1 MTVREAHDAWGEY
14 SENCI
19 REFCQYEFIP
29 MAKKDPVFKYSRIP
43 DDAEKPPV
51 SAHSFIVL
59 MESIAEFKAGG
70 NPNVCRK
77 GLPKHKVKDA
87 LYYLSGFGFIKE
99 YDEKLEYPEILKRV
113 SLMGKAYIIINKY
126 RKKNNL
132 PDIEVNIGAELNA
145 AEVVKIHGEKKISY

>member
-14 SENCI
+14 SENVI
-19 REFCQYEFIP
+19 REFCQYEFIS
-29 MAKKDPVFKYSRIP
+29 MANKDPVFKYWRIP

-51 SAHSFIVL
+51 SAHAFIVL
-59 MESIAEFKAGG
+59 MESIAELKEGG

-87 LYYLSGFGFIKE
+87 LYYLSGFGFIKG

-113 SLMGKAYIIINKY
+113 SLMEKAYVTINKY
-126 RKKNNL
+126 RKMNNL
-132 PDIEVNIGAELNA
+132 PDIEVNRGAELN
-145 AEVVKIHGEKKISY
+145 VGGIVKLHEEKKISY